1 MDLFHS
7 LMLCDCC
14 FCTLIPTTAGCK
26 QGAVSPSLEQE
37 YCWLGQQGLG
47 HHAELRLQSREL
59 EQ

>member
-1 MDLFHS
+1 
-7 LMLCDCC
+7 MLCDCYS
-14 FCTLIPTTAGCK
+14 CTLIPTTAGCK